1 MRRYWKINTFN
12 NLTSSRLDKFHS
24 VRKVQQRTQNEFIR
38 EVNKLETRMNLAYEA
53 MAHLASEFSEYI
65 QVSGDLQKFEEV
77 IRDLVSGRL
86 SPGGINHQK
95 RIKNWQSNLF
105 R

>member
-1 MRRYWKINTFN
+1 MNTFN

-24 VRKVQQRTQNEFIR
+24 VLKVQQRTQHEFIR

-53 MAHLASEFSEYI
+53 MAHLASQFSEYI